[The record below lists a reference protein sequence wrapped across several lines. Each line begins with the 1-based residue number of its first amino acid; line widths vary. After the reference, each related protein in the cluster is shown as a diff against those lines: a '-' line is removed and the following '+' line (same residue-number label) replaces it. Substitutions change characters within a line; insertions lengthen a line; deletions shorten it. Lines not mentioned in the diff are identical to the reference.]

1 MTYNNQ
7 YSDQED
13 FEFVQNLFDQIKPEF
28 ASPELKAEIL
38 MSAPTDKS
46 STGFAELFE
55 YLWPFG
61 ALWRPA
67 AGLAMAAMFGI
78 MLGLADPLSNP
89 MSALSPTNSDDILT
103 QEIVAFAVA
112 AEGPLEGIQ

>member
-1 MTYNNQ
+1 MMDNKD

-13 FEFVQNLFDQIKPEF
+13 FEFVQNLFDQVKLEYG
-28 ASPELKAEIL
+28 SPELKAAIL
-38 MSAPTDKS
+38 MSAPTGKS
-46 STGFAELFE
+46 STGFAELIE

-78 MLGLADPLSNP
+78 MMGLADPI
-89 MSALSPTNSDDILT
+89 SALASVDQEDALT
-103 QEIVAFAVA
+103 EEIVAFAA
-112 AEGPLEGIQ
+112 AADGQLEELQ

>member
-1 MTYNNQ
+1 MDDKK

-13 FEFVQNLFDQIKPEF
+13 FEFIQNLFDHVKPEF
-28 ASPELKAEIL
+28 SSPELKAEIL
-38 MSAPTDKS
+38 MSAPS
-46 STGFAELFE
+46 GRRNTGFAELLE

-78 MLGLADPLSNP
+78 MLGLADPLA
-89 MSALSPTNSDDILT
+89 ALTSIDQEDALT
-103 QEIVAFAVA
+103 EEIVAFAVA
-112 AEGPLEGIQ
+112 ADGQLEDIQ